1 MVAARGDARY
11 GWPVII
17 VVSGPGGAGKGTV
30 VAAWR
35 QRNPALYVN
44 RSWTTRDRRPGEA
57 EDAYVF
63 ATPEEFQARID
74 ADGFLEWVDFLDY
87 RQGSPVPDP
96 PDGHDVVFEIDV
108 YGAMAV
114 KDKFPDALCIYLEA
128 PSREVQR
135 QRLVGRGDTAE
146 RVEQRVARAE
156 QEAAAAADLEAILVI
171 NHDVDDTVDQ
181 IESLVE
187 VHRATIEA

>member
-1 MVAARGDARY
+1 MRRRVYRVA
-11 GWPVII
+11 VII

-35 QRNPALYVN
+35 ARNPKLYVN

-57 EDAYVF
+57 ADAYVF
-63 ATPEEFQARID
+63 ATPEEFQQRID
-74 ADGFLEWVDFLDY
+74 DDGFLEWVDFLDY

-108 YGAMAV
+108 YGAKRV
-114 KDKFPDALCIYLEA
+114 KELFPDALCLYLEA

-135 QRLVGRGDTAE
+135 QRLVHRGDSPE

-156 QEAAAAADLEAILVI
+156 EEAAAAAGLDAVVI
-171 NHDVDDTVDQ
+171 VNHVVEDTVDE
-181 IESLVE
+181 IERRVE
-187 VHRATIEA
+187 EHRTTL